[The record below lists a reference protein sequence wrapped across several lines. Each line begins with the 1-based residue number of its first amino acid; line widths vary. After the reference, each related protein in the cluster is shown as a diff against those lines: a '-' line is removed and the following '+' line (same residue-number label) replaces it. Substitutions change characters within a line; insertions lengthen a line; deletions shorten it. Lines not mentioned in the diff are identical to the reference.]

1 VIDNIKS
8 YKLGELCEFKSGEK
22 IKKSENIILDD
33 STEEKYYCY
42 NGTEQAYYQKKYNRE
57 NYNLIISKIKTD
69 FLIKIIDEKIW
80 LNENGLTLH
89 VKLNDICNQKYLN
102 YYLLC
107 YLDKLDICYN
117 SKDVISIDVLSD
129 ILIPI
134 PSMKIQKKIIYVIDT
149 YNNKINEN
157 DKSINTYTEIQKN
170 MIWINLLNNTKKTS
184 KLKDILN
191 IKNGSQLV
199 SSKKQT
205 DLGHNQHKYHEYGGH
220 IDNTDKSQTIYNCEN
235 SIIISKFDENTNI
248 KIIHEK
254 FFLNQNGWALSI
266 TDKHFLPEYVYIW
279 LWNNQNNLFLKE
291 NNILHQTNFLNI
303 QIFNVD
309 IDIQNKI
316 IKEFNYYENLKRL
329 LIADNN
335 HLYKYDIINIILES
349 YNNISID
356 MEANDSVSNSDEM
369 SSTSS
374 PVIKSKNCTGSSEG
388 IGP

>member
-1 VIDNIKS
+1 MP
-8 YKLGELCEFKSGEK
+8 
-22 IKKSENIILDD
+22 
-33 STEEKYYCY
+33 
-42 NGTEQAYYQKKYNRE
+42 
-57 NYNLIISKIKTD
+57 
-69 FLIKIIDEKIW
+69 
-80 LNENGLTLH
+80 TLH
-89 VKLNDICNQKYLN
+89 
-102 YYLLC
+102 
-107 YLDKLDICYN
+107 LDKLDICYN
-117 SKDVISIDVLSD
+117 SKDVINIDILSN

-134 PSMKIQKKIIYVIDT
+134 PSMKIQKKIISVIDT
-149 YNNKINEN
+149 YNKKINEN
-157 DKSINTYTEIQKN
+157 NKSINTYTEIQKN

-205 DLGHNQHKYHEYGGH
+205 DLGDNQYKYQEYGGY
-220 IDNTDKSQTIYNCEN
+220 NDKFQPIYNCEN

-248 KIIHEK
+248 KYIKDK

-266 TDKHFLPEYVYIW
+266 TDKHFLTEYIYIW

-316 IKEFNYYENLKRL
+316 ISEFNYYENLKRL
-329 LIADNN
+329 LISDNN
-335 HLYKYDIINIILES
+335 HLGKYDIINIILES

-356 MEANDSVSNSDEM
+356 MEAIDSLSASEDK
-369 SSTSS
+369 SQPSS
-374 PVIKSKNCTGSSEG
+374 PVINSKMQQTTPTG
-388 IGP
+388 P